1 MRPATSKTISSSVS
15 SELLFAHGDRLR
27 PLIVRRIASARRMR
41 LAVDPRDGSVK
52 LTLPRR
58 GSERAGRQWAETQRA
73 WIEQQLAL
81 IPVPRP
87 IEPGG
92 TVPYR
97 GTALQIDWSADRS
110 RTVRRDGDRLVLGG
124 PIEGLS
130 RRVVAWLKR
139 EALRLL
145 DEETRAVAATAGV
158 SVARVAIGDP
168 RARWGSCSSRGDI
181 RYAWRL
187 ILAPPFVLS
196 STVAHEVAHRLHM
209 DHSPAFRAAE
219 ARLLGT
225 DPEPARRWLR
235 EHGASL
241 YWVGAEEGGA

>member
-1 MRPATSKTISSSVS
+1 MRRATSKIISSSVS
-15 SELLFAHGDRLR
+15 SDLVFAQGDLLR
-27 PLIVRRIASARRMR
+27 PLIVRRVANARRMR

-58 GSERAGRQWAETQRA
+58 GSERAGRIWAETQRA

-81 IPVPRP
+81 LPASRP
-87 IEPGG
+87 IVAGG

-97 GTALQIDWSADRS
+97 GADLRIDWSADRS
-110 RTVRRDGDRLVLGG
+110 RTVRHEGDRLVLGG
-124 PIEGLS
+124 PVEGLS

-139 EALRLL
+139 EALRAL
-145 DEETRAVAATAGV
+145 ETETRALAVVAGV
-158 SVARVAIGDP
+158 TVARVAIGDP

-181 RYAWRL
+181 RYSWRL
-187 ILAPPFVLS
+187 ILAPPHVLS

-209 DHSPAFRAAE
+209 DHSAAFRAAE

-235 EHGASL
+235 EYGASL
-241 YWVGAEEGGA
+241 YWIGCG

>member
-1 MRPATSKTISSSVS
+1 
-15 SELLFAHGDRLR
+15 
-27 PLIVRRIASARRMR
+27 MR

-73 WIEQQLAL
+73 WIEAQLAL
-81 IPVPRP
+81 LPMPRP
-87 IEPGG
+87 IVAGG
-92 TVPYR
+92 TVPFR
-97 GTALQIDWSADRS
+97 GQDLTIDWSPERS
-110 RTVRRDGDRLVLGG
+110 RTVRLEEERLVLGG
-124 PIEGLS
+124 PAEGLS

-139 EALRLL
+139 EALRQL
-145 DEETRAVAATAGV
+145 DEETRAVAAAAGV
-158 SVARVAIGDP
+158 SVGRVAIGDP
-168 RARWGSCSSRGDI
+168 RARWGSCSARGDI

-187 ILAPPFVLS
+187 ILAPPYVLS

-225 DPEPARRWLR
+225 SPEPARQWLR
-235 EHGASL
+235 EHGAAL
-241 YWVGAEEGGA
+241 YWVGAGAA

>member
-1 MRPATSKTISSSVS
+1 MN
-15 SELLFAHGDRLR
+15 SELLFAQGDLLR
-27 PLIVRRIASARRMR
+27 PLIVRRVANARRMR

-58 GSERAGRQWAETQRA
+58 GSERAGRKWAETQRA

-81 IPVPRP
+81 LPVPRP

-97 GTALQIDWSADRS
+97 GDALRIDWSAERA
-110 RTVRRDGDRLVLGG
+110 RTVTRDGDRLVLGG

-130 RRVVAWLKR
+130 RRVIAWLKR
-139 EALRLL
+139 EALRQL
-145 DEETRAVAATAGV
+145 EAETRAVAASAGV
-158 SVARVAIGDP
+158 TVGRVAIGDP
-168 RARWGSCSSRGDI
+168 RARWGSCSSSGDI

-187 ILAPPFVLS
+187 ILAPPYVLS

-209 DHSPAFRAAE
+209 DHSAAFRAAE

-225 DPEPARRWLR
+225 DPEPARQWLR
-235 EHGASL
+235 QHGAGL
-241 YWVGAEEGGA
+241 YWVGAGNAA

>member
-1 MRPATSKTISSSVS
+1 MSSD
-15 SELLFAHGDRLR
+15 LLFAHGDVVR
-27 PLIVRRIASARRMR
+27 PLIVRRVANARRMR

-58 GSERAGRQWAETQRA
+58 GSERAGRTWAEAQRG

-81 IPVPRP
+81 LPAPRP
-87 IEPGG
+87 IAAGG

-97 GTALQIDWSADRS
+97 GALLRIDWSAERS
-110 RTVRRDGDRLVLGG
+110 RTVRQEGDRLIVGG

-130 RRVVAWLKR
+130 RRIVAWLRR
-139 EALRLL
+139 EALRQL
-145 DEETRAVAATAGV
+145 EAETRAVAAAAGV
-158 SVARVAIGDP
+158 TVARVAIGDP
-168 RARWGSCSSRGDI
+168 RARWGSCSSSGDI

-187 ILAPPFVLS
+187 ILAPPYVLS

-209 DHSPAFRAAE
+209 DHSAAFRAAE

-241 YWVGAEEGGA
+241 YWVGAEG

>member
-1 MRPATSKTISSSVS
+1 MSSD
-15 SELLFAHGDRLR
+15 LLFAHGDVSR
-27 PLIVRRIASARRMR
+27 PLIVRRVANARRMR

-58 GSERAGRQWAETQRA
+58 GSERAGRKWAETQRA

-81 IPVPRP
+81 LPMPRP
-87 IEPGG
+87 IVAGG
-92 TVPYR
+92 SVPYQGEELR
-97 GTALQIDWSADRS
+97 IDWSAKRS
-110 RTVRRDGDRLVLGG
+110 RTVRREEDRLIFGG

-139 EALRLL
+139 EAHRQLE
-145 DEETRAVAATAGV
+145 DETRAVAAAAGV
-158 SVARVAIGDP
+158 TVGRVAIGDP
-168 RARWGSCSSRGDI
+168 RARWGSCSSSGDI

-187 ILAPPFVLS
+187 ILAPPYVLS

-209 DHSPAFRAAE
+209 NHSAAFRAAE

-235 EHGASL
+235 QHGACL
-241 YWVGAEEGGA
+241 YWVGAEGVS

>member
-1 MRPATSKTISSSVS
+1 MS
-15 SELLFAHGDRLR
+15 SELLFAQGDRLR
-27 PLIVRRIASARRMR
+27 PLIVRRVANARRMR

-73 WIEQQLAL
+73 WIEQQLASL
-81 IPVPRP
+81 PVPRP
-87 IEPGG
+87 IEAGG
-92 TVPYR
+92 AIPYR
-97 GTALQIDWSADRS
+97 GEALRIDWSVDRS
-110 RTVRRDGDRLVLGG
+110 RTVRREGDRLLLGG

-130 RRVVAWLKR
+130 RRIVAWLKR
-139 EALRLL
+139 EALRQL
-145 DEETRAVAATAGV
+145 EAETRAVAASAGV
-158 SVARVAIGDP
+158 TVGRVAIGDP

-187 ILAPPFVLS
+187 ILAPPHVLS

-209 DHSPAFRAAE
+209 DHSAAFRAAE
-219 ARLLGT
+219 ARLLGC
-225 DPEPARRWLR
+225 DPEPARQWLR

-241 YWVGAEEGGA
+241 YWVGAEG